1 MRPAVRRQMT
11 NLAIIG
17 RCSIVLM
24 VFAAFGFLPTIF
36 YSRPF
41 GSPLFWEDLVSNT
54 LYPGA
59 VGLSIAICLG
69 GGLFL
74 MRRLRGGVMTKLSA
88 FVFMLG
94 FSVVAAF
101 LPPFLVLVSGFSGVG
116 HPPGELYL
124 AMLTICI
131 GLSGFLLFG
140 FSSSFV
146 RPH

>member
-1 MRPAVRRQMT
+1 MT

-36 YSRPF
+36 HSRPF
-41 GSPLFWEDLVSNT
+41 GTPRFWEDLVSNM

-59 VGLSIAICLG
+59 IGLSIAICLG
-69 GGLFL
+69 GGLLL
-74 MRRLRGGVMTKLSA
+74 MRRLRSGGITKLWA

-94 FSVVAAF
+94 VSVVAAF
-101 LPPFLVLVSGFSGVG
+101 LPPYLVLVSGLSGVG

-131 GLSGFLLFG
+131 GVSGFLLFG
-140 FSSSFV
+140 FRSSLV
-146 RPH
+146 RRLGDS

>member
-1 MRPAVRRQMT
+1 MT

-36 YSRPF
+36 YSRRPF
-41 GSPLFWEDLVSNT
+41 GTPRFWEDLVSNM

-59 VGLSIAICLG
+59 IGLSIAICLG
-69 GGLFL
+69 GGLLL
-74 MRRLRGGVMTKLSA
+74 MRRLRSGLITKLWA

-101 LPPFLVLVSGFSGVG
+101 LPPYLVLVSGFSDVG
-116 HPPGELYL
+116 HPPGEFYL

-131 GLSGFLLFG
+131 GVSGFLLFG
-140 FSSSFV
+140 FRSSFV
-146 RPH
+146 RPLGGS

>member
-1 MRPAVRRQMT
+1 MT

-41 GSPLFWEDLVSNT
+41 GTPRFWEDLVSNM

-59 VGLSIAICLG
+59 IGLSIVICLG
-69 GGLFL
+69 GGLLL
-74 MRRLRGGVMTKLSA
+74 MRRLRSGLITKLWA

-101 LPPFLVLVSGFSGVG
+101 LPPYLVLVSGFSGVG

-131 GLSGFLLFG
+131 GVGGFLLFG
-140 FSSSFV
+140 FRSSFV
-146 RPH
+146 RPLGDS